1 MIDQHTT
8 RQATRCR
15 VADWS
20 IDRAALKSIRYRVFI
35 EEQKVPIELE
45 WDEYDD
51 SATHFIAC
59 RDGETIACARLK
71 SDGQIGRM
79 AVLKEYRS
87 QGTGQQL
94 LRLVL
99 QTAANKNI
107 NEVYL
112 HAQVSAIPFYEK
124 QGFTAIGDIFFEA
137 DIPHREMF
145 KKVC

>member
-1 MIDQHTT
+1 
-8 RQATRCR
+8 

-20 IDRAALKSIRYRVFI
+20 IDRDALRNIRYPVFI
-35 EEQKVPIELE
+35 EEQQVPVELE

-51 SATHFIAC
+51 SATHFIAS
-59 RDGETIACARLK
+59 RDGEAIACARLK

-87 QGTGQQL
+87 QGIGQQL
-94 LRLVL
+94 LRFVL
-99 QTAANKNI
+99 QTAANNNMNK
-107 NEVYL
+107 VYM

-137 DIPHREMF
+137 DIPHREMY
-145 KKVC
+145 KTIC